1 MTEACWNNN
10 KVNVFPVQTDAP
22 LMGCRA
28 NFLLSESGRQS
39 NRHSN
44 HNPSHLWA
52 LRGNI
57 HVPHYHPL
65 CLMVYRDLKKNPHK
79 HKSALFWGKL
89 PHTPTQACL
98 LLTLR
103 GAQGGSPLG
112 EKMQF
117 SLPFNA
123 WFCCRCENCVE
134 MLFVRGSGNC
144 VQCDTPLRKSN
155 FRVQLF
161 EDPTVDKEVEIR
173 KKVLKMWVRGT
184 VRVRG
189 VVLGV
194 YVSSHA
200 SSHFLSYLCLSH
212 YTVCFVDNASPRGC
226 SNGKALS
233 LPDFYFSAP
242 PCLLSLPCYLFFNSP

>member
-65 CLMVYRDLKKNPHK
+65 CLMVYRDLKK
-79 HKSALFWGKL
+79 
-89 PHTPTQACL
+89 PTQTQICFILREIATYAHTSV
-98 LLTLR
+98 LTTDSQR
-103 GAQGGSPLG
+103 CPRRVTSG

-117 SLPFNA
+117 SLAFNA
-123 WFCCRCENCVE
+123 CFCCRCENCVE

-200 SSHFLSYLCLSH
+200 SSHFLSYLLSFSLHCLF
-212 YTVCFVDNASPRGC
+212 CRQCISPGVLKREG
-226 SNGKALS
+226 SFSARFLLLSPS
-233 LPDFYFSAP
+233 LPPLSS
-242 PCLLSLPCYLFFNSP
+242 LLSIL

>member
-65 CLMVYRDLKKNPHK
+65 CLMVYRDLKKPHK

-89 PHTPTQACL
+89 PHTLTQACL

-112 EKMQF
+112 KKC
-117 SLPFNA
+117 SSA
-123 WFCCRCENCVE
+123 CCLMPVFVADARTALRCCSFAARATACSATR
-134 MLFVRGSGNC
+134 LWGRATSAC
-144 VQCDTPLRKSN
+144 
-155 FRVQLF
+155 
-161 EDPTVDKEVEIR
+161 
-173 KKVLKMWVRGT
+173 
-184 VRVRG
+184 
-189 VVLGV
+189 
-194 YVSSHA
+194 SS
-200 SSHFLSYLCLSH
+200 SR
-212 YTVCFVDNASPRGC
+212 TRQ
-226 SNGKALS
+226 
-233 LPDFYFSAP
+233 
-242 PCLLSLPCYLFFNSP
+242 